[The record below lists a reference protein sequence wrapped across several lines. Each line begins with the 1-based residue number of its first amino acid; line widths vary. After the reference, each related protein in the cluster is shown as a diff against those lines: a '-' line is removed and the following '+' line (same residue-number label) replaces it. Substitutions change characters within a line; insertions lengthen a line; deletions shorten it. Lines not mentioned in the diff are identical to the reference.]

1 VEGEM
6 LNVLILDYVHS
17 WTFIIILSNYF
28 PPETEFD
35 ADDPLGDLL
44 SDEDDDPSKTKKKDI
59 FKSNLPESTKKQ
71 ESESD
76 PLEPKN
82 KQNRAKVMAE
92 LFGLEEEKKQ
102 LPKQSQSDRDSSSS
116 WLGLK
121 DPLPTENKTLEVA
134 KAASQTHGQGTIQ
147 CGVLAYNVKNIRL
160 AVTEKQCIRLL
171 IHM

>member
-1 VEGEM
+1 M
-6 LNVLILDYVHS
+6 DYVPS
-17 WTFIIILSNYF
+17 WTFIVILSNYF
-28 PPETEFD
+28 PLETEFD

-44 SDEDDDPSKTKKKDI
+44 SDEDEDPTKTKKKDDI
-59 FKSNLPESTKKQ
+59 FKRNSPESTKKQ

-102 LPKQSQSDRDSSSS
+102 LLKQSQSDRDSSSS

-121 DPLPTENKTLEVA
+121 DPLPAENKTLEIA

-147 CGVLAYNVKNIRL
+147 CVVAYSVKNIRL
-160 AVTEKQCIRLL
+160 AVTEKHCIKLL

>member
-1 VEGEM
+1 
-6 LNVLILDYVHS
+6 
-17 WTFIIILSNYF
+17 
-28 PPETEFD
+28 
-35 ADDPLGDLL
+35 LGDLL
-44 SDEDDDPSKTKKKDI
+44 LDEDEDPSRTKKKNDI

-102 LPKQSQSDRDSSSS
+102 LPQQSQSDRDS

-121 DPLPTENKTLEVA
+121 NPLPAENKALEVA
-134 KAASQTHGQGTIQ
+134 KAVSETHGQGTVQ
-147 CGVLAYNVKNIRL
+147 CGAIAYNVKIIRL
-160 AVTEKQCIRLL
+160 TVTEKYCVKLF